1 MTRLSPRRLALFL
14 RRTSTFDRAGFVV
27 VILYVVYK
35 LFAHAGM
42 ILPLSRLVGLLFFIT
57 AVYFAARITPWVRNR
72 LLWSV
77 LNRLIV
83 AYIFMSVVPILL
95 LLTMIGFAA
104 YLLEL
109 QIGAHLLR
117 DDLDARIDTIATDTN
132 AITAALSLEH
142 GLKMD
147 PATPQAGPAVNDEAL
162 TRPGVAS
169 VIAAA
174 QRRWP
179 ELRVF
184 LNHGQQLVRAE
195 GGHQFAG
202 LAEYAGR
209 LYFCSAQSLPLPTGH
224 ATVILIA
231 PITPDLLNSLPSA
244 LGPIQLTL
252 LEPAEGSQPA
262 PARAGGTNII
272 LRFNQTLY
280 SLRQTITSTSR
291 TLGPPANFLDR
302 RMPGWATFEA
312 LRADTGLE
320 AVKRPVLASFY
331 FRPWAVNRA
340 LLTSVGDIGTAL
352 VGAIELAGVVFVV
365 LELAVLAAGFV
376 LARTIT
382 RSIAELYDATLHVR
396 RGDFGHRIR
405 SLRNDQLGALGQSFN
420 EMTGSISELV
430 EEQRERQR
438 LEHEVEIA
446 REVQQQLFPHAL
458 PSVPGLDIAAICRPA
473 RVVSGDYYDFISL
486 DPTRV
491 AMVLADISG
500 KGIFA
505 ALLMASLQAALRSM
519 ATFDGNRGTADIV
532 SRVNRH
538 LFKNTSDDRYAT
550 LFYAI
555 YDSEAKTLTYTNA
568 GHLPPFFIS
577 DGCVQ
582 QLGQGGT
589 VAGLFE
595 DPPYTQCTLQVKPGS
610 LLVAFSDGLT
620 EPENVYGEEFGTERL
635 KAEVLRRRDAP
646 AKVIAEDLISTVEQW
661 AGSPE
666 QADDM
671 TLIVARMS

>member
-1 MTRLSPRRLALFL
+1 MNRLSPRRIALFL
-14 RRTSTFDRAGFVV
+14 RRTSRLDRVGFVV
-27 VILYVVYK
+27 IILYVVCK
-35 LFAHAGM
+35 LFGRAGVA
-42 ILPLSRLVGLLFFIT
+42 LPLSGLVAFLFFLAI
-57 AVYFAARITPWVRNR
+57 VYFVVRLMPWVRKR
-72 LLWSV
+72 LLWR
-77 LNRLIV
+77 LRNRLIV

-95 LLTMIGFAA
+95 LLTIIGFAA

-109 QIGAHLLR
+109 QVGAHLLR
-117 DDLDARIDTIATDTN
+117 DDLDDRINIIATDTN

-147 PATPQAGPAVNDEAL
+147 PATPQTGPAVNDEAL
-162 TRPGVAS
+162 ARPGVAS

-174 QRRWP
+174 QKRWP

-195 GGHQFAG
+195 GGRQFAG
-202 LAEYAGR
+202 LAEYTGR
-209 LYFCSAQSLPLPTGH
+209 LYFCSAQSLPVPGGH

-231 PITPDLLNSLPSA
+231 PITPELLDSLPSA
-244 LGPIQLTL
+244 LGPIDLTL
-252 LEPAEGSQPA
+252 LEPAESA
-262 PARAGGTNII
+262 PVRQGGRNIV
-272 LRFNQTLY
+272 LQFNQTLY
-280 SLRQTITSTSR
+280 TPRQTIASNSR
-291 TLGPPANFLDR
+291 ELQPSKNFLDL
-302 RMPGWATFEA
+302 RMPGWATLEA
-312 LRADTGLE
+312 FRADTGLE
-320 AVKRPVLASFY
+320 AMKRPVLASFY
-331 FRPWAVNRA
+331 FRPWAVNAA
-340 LLTSVGDIGTAL
+340 LLTSVGAIGTTL
-352 VGAIELAGVVFVV
+352 VGAIELAGAVFVV
-365 LELAVLAAGFV
+365 LELAVLATGIV
-376 LARTIT
+376 MTRTIT
-382 RSIAELYDATLHVR
+382 GSIAALYDATLHVR
-396 RGDFGHRIR
+396 RGDFSHRIR
-405 SLRNDQLGALGQSFN
+405 SLRNDQLGALGESFN
-420 EMTGSISELV
+420 EMTGSISELI

-446 REVQQQLFPHAL
+446 REVQQQLFPHSL
-458 PSVPGLDIAAICRPA
+458 PSLPGLEIAAICRPA

-486 DPTRV
+486 SPTRV

-555 YDSEAKTLTYTNA
+555 YDSEARALTYTNA
-568 GHLPPFFIS
+568 GHLAPFFIS

-582 QLGQGGT
+582 QLDQGGT

-595 DPPYTQCTLQVKPGS
+595 DPPYTECTLQVKPGS

-646 AKVIAEDLISTVEQW
+646 AKALADDLISTVEQW

-671 TLIVARMS
+671 TLIVARMN

>member
-1 MTRLSPRRLALFL
+1 MSRLSPRRLALFL
-14 RRTSTFDRAGFVV
+14 RRTSTLDRTGFAI
-27 VILYVVYK
+27 VILYLVYK
-35 LFAHAGM
+35 ISEHAGLV
-42 ILPLSRLVGLLFFIT
+42 LPLSGLIGFLFFAAII
-57 AVYFAARITPWVRNR
+57 YFLIRLTPWVRNR
-72 LLWSV
+72 LLWS
-77 LNRLIV
+77 LRNRLIV
-83 AYIFMSVVPILL
+83 AYVFMSIVPIVL

-109 QIGAHLLR
+109 QVGAHLLR
-117 DDLDARIDTIATDTN
+117 DDLDARINTIATDTN
-132 AITAALSLEH
+132 AITAALSLEP

-147 PATPQAGPAVNDEAL
+147 PAAPEAGPAVNDEAL

-195 GGHQFAG
+195 GGRQFLG
-202 LAEYAGR
+202 LAEYAGQ
-209 LYFCSAQSLPLPTGH
+209 LYFCSAQSLQVPGGH

-231 PITPDLLNSLPSA
+231 PITAGLLDSLPSA

-252 LEPAEGSQPA
+252 LEPAESA
-262 PARAGGTNII
+262 SRARAGPGNII
-272 LRFNQTLY
+272 FRLDQTTY
-280 SLRQTITSTSR
+280 SPRQTIASDSR
-291 TLGPPANFLDR
+291 RLGPRANFLDI
-302 RMPGWATFEA
+302 RMPGWATLEA

-320 AVKRPVLASFY
+320 AQKRPVLASFY
-331 FRPWAVNRA
+331 FRPWAVNAA
-340 LLTSVGDIGTAL
+340 LLTSVGAIGSSL
-352 VGAIELAGVVFVV
+352 VIAIEVAGVVFLA
-365 LELAVLAAGFV
+365 LELAVLATGIV
-376 LARTIT
+376 MTRTIT
-382 RSIAELYDATLHVR
+382 GSVAQLYDATLHVR
-396 RGDFGHRIR
+396 RGDFSHRIR
-405 SLRNDQLGALGQSFN
+405 SLRNDQLGALGESFN
-420 EMTGSISELV
+420 EMTGSISELI

-486 DPTRV
+486 SPTQV

-519 ATFDGNRGTADIV
+519 ATFDGRRGTADIV

-550 LFYAI
+550 LFYAV
-555 YDSEAKTLTYTNA
+555 YDSAAKTLTYTNA
-568 GHLPPFFIS
+568 GHLAPFFIS

-582 QLGQGGT
+582 QLDQGGT

-595 DPPYTQCTLQVKPGS
+595 DPPYMECTLPVKPGS

-620 EPENVYGEEFGTERL
+620 EPENVYGEEFGAERL
-635 KAEVLRRRDAP
+635 KTEVLRRRDAP

-671 TLIVARMS
+671 TLIVARMN